1 MKTDH
6 DILDRINRDSG
17 MTVPDG
23 YFADF
28 ASRMEAALP
37 ANRSVITEAPRS
49 FWQKV
54 RPYAYLAA
62 MFAGIWCMLQMF
74 DMMGSGISGNPSI
87 DKNPILA
94 QALSDESFVSEYII
108 GDMNDYDIYDELY
121 AEGITVEDLAAGQQ

>member
-6 DILDRINRDSG
+6 EILDKINRDSG

-23 YFADF
+23 YFAGF
-28 ASRMEAALP
+28 ASRMEAAIP
-37 ANRSVITEAPRS
+37 RERPVIAVAPRS

-74 DMMGSGISGNPSI
+74 DMMGSGISGDPSI
-87 DKNPILA
+87 DKNPVLA
-94 QALSDESFVSEYII
+94 QALNDESFVSEYII
-108 GDMNDYDIYDELY
+108 ADMSDYDIYDELY
-121 AEGITVEDLAAGQQ
+121 AEGITVADIAGSQQ

>member
-6 DILDRINRDSG
+6 NILAKIDRDSG

-28 ASRMEAALP
+28 ASRIEAAIP
-37 ANRSVITEAPRS
+37 ANRPKIAEAPRS
-49 FWQKV
+49 FWQQV

-74 DMMGSGISGNPSI
+74 DMMGSGISGSSSI
-87 DKNPILA
+87 DSNPVLA
-94 QALSDESFVSEYII
+94 QAINDESFVSDYII
-108 GDMNDYDIYDELY
+108 SDMDDYDIYDELY
-121 AEGITVEDLAAGQQ
+121 AEGITVDDLAGDR